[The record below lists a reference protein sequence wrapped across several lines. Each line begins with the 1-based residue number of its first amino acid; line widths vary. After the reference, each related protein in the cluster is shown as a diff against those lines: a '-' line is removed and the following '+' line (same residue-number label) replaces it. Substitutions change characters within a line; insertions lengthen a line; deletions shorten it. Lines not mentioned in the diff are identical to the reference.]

1 MTILSERQSE
11 LTAKPSRA
19 LRYLPL
25 TALSLDIV
33 VLAWASVI
41 ATLGRERLG
50 LVFGPAELSETVG
63 LIGPFIVLGWLAAI
77 GVFGGYQE
85 SAFSVGTDE
94 FKRVLNASLLTA
106 GLVGVGCYLAQFQL
120 SRGFYALEFLIGI
133 PLLLLGRLVLR
144 RVAAPRPPC
153 RDAVPP
159 GAHRRDLRPHRRDRP
174 RAQPRVVAGLPRG
187 RRRHPAHRRPRGNR
201 RRRPGGR
208 QRR

>member
-1 MTILSERQSE
+1 M
-11 LTAKPSRA
+11 
-19 LRYLPL
+19 
-25 TALSLDIV
+25 
-33 VLAWASVI
+33 
-41 ATLGRERLG
+41 
-50 LVFGPAELSETVG
+50 
-63 LIGPFIVLGWLAAI
+63 LGWLAAI

-144 RVAAPRPPC
+144 RVLHR
-153 RDAVPP
+153 
-159 GAHRRDLRPHRRDRP
+159 AHRAGMLSHRVLIAGTSDHIDEI
-174 RAQPRVVAGLPRG
+174 ARVLSRESWLGYHVVGAVTPT
-187 RRRHPAHRRPRGNR
+187 HRRPRGNR
-201 RRRPGGR
+201 RRGSRGR